1 MKAIVILYD
10 GVTPVMGAVK
20 ELIENAPF
28 ITNHS
33 DVDVKFFDEDSIAG
47 LVAKTCVIP
56 TMSVEDGNA
65 SVEVIAT
72 LCSTKTSLR
81 FMTDLAKRFV
91 DAEDDRNS
99 DATKGFLRACSILS
113 KSDKDAP
120 VSRAVAQKYGFT
132 QKHRD
137 IVRTFYKDYLNQ

>member
-10 GVTPVMGAVK
+10 GVTPVMSAVR

-33 DVDVKFFDEDSIAG
+33 DVEVKFFDEDSIAG

-56 TMSVEDGNA
+56 TMSVEDGNS

-72 LCSTKTSLR
+72 LCSTKSSLR
-81 FMTDLAKRFV
+81 FMTDLAKRFEW
-91 DAEDDRNS
+91 AEEGKES
-99 DATKGFLRACSILS
+99 DAAKGFLRACSILS
-113 KSDKDAP
+113 KSDREAP
-120 VSRAVAQKYGFT
+120 VSKAVAQKYGFT

>member
-10 GVTPVMGAVK
+10 GVTPVMSVVK
-20 ELIENAPF
+20 QLIENAPF
-28 ITNHS
+28 IVNQS
-33 DVDVKFFDEDSIAG
+33 DVEVKFFDEDSLAG

-56 TMSVEDGNA
+56 TMSVEDGNS

-91 DAEDDRNS
+91 DAEDDRDS

-113 KSDKDAP
+113 KSDRDAP
-120 VSRAVAQKYGFT
+120 VSKAVAQKYGFT

>member
-1 MKAIVILYD
+1 MKAVVILYD
-10 GVTPVMGAVK
+10 GVTPVMSAVK

-33 DVDVKFFDEDSIAG
+33 DVEVKFFDEDSIAG

-72 LCSTKTSLR
+72 LCSTKSSLR

-91 DAEDDRNS
+91 DVEDGKES

-120 VSRAVAQKYGFT
+120 VSRVVAQKYGFT

>member
-1 MKAIVILYD
+1 MKAVVILYD
-10 GVTPVMGAVK
+10 GVTPVMSAVK

-56 TMSVEDGNA
+56 TMSVEDGNS

-91 DAEDDRNS
+91 DVEDGKES

>member
-10 GVTPVMGAVK
+10 GVTPVMSAVQK
-20 ELIENAPF
+20 LIENAPF
-28 ITNHS
+28 IVNHS
-33 DVDVKFFDEDSIAG
+33 DVEVKFFDEDSIAG
-47 LVAKTCVIP
+47 LVAKTCIIP
-56 TMSVEDGNA
+56 TMSVEDGNS

-91 DAEDDRNS
+91 DAEDDRDS

>member
-1 MKAIVILYD
+1 MKAVVILYD
-10 GVTPVMGAVK
+10 GVTPVMSAVK

>member
-1 MKAIVILYD
+1 MKAVVILYD
-10 GVTPVMGAVK
+10 GVTPVMSAVK

-33 DVDVKFFDEDSIAG
+33 DVEVKFFDEDSIAG

-56 TMSVEDGNA
+56 TMSVEDGNS

-91 DAEDDRNS
+91 DVEDGKES